1 MSCCRT
7 MVLIAAG
14 AVLAGCAAT
23 LPPGPGVTGPGAPGG
38 AGTEVADARE
48 VVVEAEGIAHMGDKD
63 RREDVEARAEWEAI
77 EQAAGKAFGLRVREI
92 VKTDGG
98 ILVMDTRTRT
108 VVGTF
113 TSLSRIDE
121 EFDGSRY
128 RIRVR
133 AEGRR
138 ERIGAEALRPPGGTS
153 SEGQEQAAD
162 TGAAPPATSPEPPAG
177 NASAPASGA
186 VPASGGAP
194 AAGQAETAMTEA
206 APATPGGAAVDDDP
220 VRRAETAMTE
230 AAPATPVVSSRS
242 REAVTVCCRGF
253 PRPLVKRVRDTR
265 FVLERARGVVR
276 VEEVG
281 ATDDGLCYRIHH
293 DGSMES
299 IDEWIEQL
307 RTDAALP
314 FKRRHDRG
322 ARTIDLVFDAGF
334 D

>member
-7 MVLIAAG
+7 MILVAAG
-14 AVLAGCAAT
+14 AVLAGCVAT
-23 LPPGPGVTGPGAPGG
+23 APRGSGVAGPGVRGG
-38 AGTEVADARE
+38 AGIAVGDARE

-77 EQAAGKAFGLRVREI
+77 EQAARQAFGLRVQEI

-98 ILVMDTRTRT
+98 ILVMDTKTRT

-113 TSLSRIDE
+113 TSISRIGE

-138 ERIGAEALRPPGGTS
+138 GRIGAEAPRPSGGAS
-153 SEGQEQAAD
+153 SEGREQAAK
-162 TGAAPPATSPEPPAG
+162 TGAAPPASPGPAAG
-177 NASAPASGA
+177 SVSAPASRD
-186 VPASGGAP
+186 VPAPGGAP
-194 AAGQAETAMTEA
+194 AADQTEVAKTAT
-206 APATPGGAAVDDDP
+206 PATPAA
-220 VRRAETAMTE
+220 
-230 AAPATPVVSSRS
+230 SSRS
-242 REAVTVCCRGF
+242 RESVTVCCRGF
-253 PRPLVKRVRDTR
+253 PRTLVKRVRDTR
-265 FVLERARGVVR
+265 SVLERAQGVVR
-276 VEEVG
+276 VEEVR
-281 ATDDGLCYRIHH
+281 ATGDGLCYRIHH
-293 DGSMES
+293 DGSMKS
-299 IDEWIEQL
+299 VDEWIEQL

>member
-1 MSCCRT
+1 MSGCRT

-23 LPPGPGVTGPGAPGG
+23 APPRPGAAGPQAPDV
-38 AGTEVADARE
+38 AGTAAGDARE
-48 VVVEAEGIAHMGDKD
+48 VVVEAEGVAHMGDKD

-77 EQAAGKAFGLRVREI
+77 EQAARQAFGLHVQEI
-92 VKTDGG
+92 VKTEVG
-98 ILVMDTRTRT
+98 ILVKDTRTRT

-113 TSLSRIDE
+113 TSISRIDE

-133 AEGRR
+133 AEGRKGG
-138 ERIGAEALRPPGGTS
+138 IGAEAPRLSGGAS
-153 SEGQEQAAD
+153 SEGREQAAKP
-162 TGAAPPATSPEPPAG
+162 GVAPSATSPEPAAG
-177 NASAPASGA
+177 NASATASGA
-186 VPASGGAP
+186 VPASGGASAGALAAAP
-194 AAGQAETAMTEA
+194 AAGQAETAMT
-206 APATPGGAAVDDDP
+206 G
-220 VRRAETAMTE
+220 
-230 AAPATPVVSSRS
+230 AAPATPVASSRS
-242 REAVTVCCRGF
+242 REAVTVCCQGF
-253 PRPLVKRVRDTR
+253 PRALVKRVRETR
-265 FVLERARGVVR
+265 SVLERARGVVR
-276 VEEVG
+276 VEEVR
-281 ATDDGLCYRIHH
+281 AASAALCYRIHH
-293 DGSMES
+293 DASMES

>member
-23 LPPGPGVTGPGAPGG
+23 LPPGPGAAGPGAPGVVG
-38 AGTEVADARE
+38 TAAGDARE

-77 EQAAGKAFGLRVREI
+77 EQAAGKAFGLHVQEI
-92 VKTDGG
+92 VKTEVG
-98 ILVMDTRTRT
+98 ILVKDTRTRT

-113 TSLSRIDE
+113 TSLSRVDE

-138 ERIGAEALRPPGGTS
+138 ERIGAEALQPPGGTS

-162 TGAAPPATSPEPPAG
+162 TAAAPPATSPEPPAG
-177 NASAPASGA
+177 NASAPASGV
-186 VPASGGAP
+186 VPASGGGAP
-194 AAGQAETAMTEA
+194 AAGQAETAMT
-206 APATPGGAAVDDDP
+206 G
-220 VRRAETAMTE
+220 

-242 REAVTVCCRGF
+242 REAVTVCCHGF
-253 PRPLVKRVRDTR
+253 PRTLVKRVRDSL
-265 FVLERARGVVR
+265 FVLERARGIVR

-281 ATDDGLCYRIHH
+281 ATGDGLCYRVHH
-293 DGSMES
+293 DASMES

>member
-38 AGTEVADARE
+38 AGTAAGDARE

-92 VKTDGG
+92 VKTKDG

-138 ERIGAEALRPPGGTS
+138 ERNGAEALRPPGGTS
-153 SEGQEQAAD
+153 SEEQEQAAD

-194 AAGQAETAMTEA
+194 AAGQ
-206 APATPGGAAVDDDP
+206 
-220 VRRAETAMTE
+220 AETAMTE

>member
-23 LPPGPGVTGPGAPGG
+23 LPPGPGVAGPGAPGVVG
-38 AGTEVADARE
+38 TAAGDARE

-77 EQAAGKAFGLRVREI
+77 EQAARKAFGLHVQEI
-92 VKTDGG
+92 VKTEVG
-98 ILVMDTRTRT
+98 ILVKDTRTRT

-138 ERIGAEALRPPGGTS
+138 ERIGAEALRPTGGTS

-186 VPASGGAP
+186 VPASGGGAP
-194 AAGQAETAMTEA
+194 AAGQAETAMT
-206 APATPGGAAVDDDP
+206 G
-220 VRRAETAMTE
+220 

-242 REAVTVCCRGF
+242 REGPCG
-253 PRPLVKRVRDTR
+253 
-265 FVLERARGVVR
+265 
-276 VEEVG
+276 
-281 ATDDGLCYRIHH
+281 
-293 DGSMES
+293 
-299 IDEWIEQL
+299 
-307 RTDAALP
+307 
-314 FKRRHDRG
+314 
-322 ARTIDLVFDAGF
+322 
-334 D
+334 